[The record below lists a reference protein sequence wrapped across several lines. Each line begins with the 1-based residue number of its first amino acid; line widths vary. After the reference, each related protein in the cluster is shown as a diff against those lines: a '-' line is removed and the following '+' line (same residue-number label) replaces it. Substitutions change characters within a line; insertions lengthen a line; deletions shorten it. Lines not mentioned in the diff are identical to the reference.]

1 MKVVLVQPP
10 IEDFYDTSIR
20 TYPLGLLYLGA
31 RVRDISDVVLIDAR
45 TGFRAKG
52 AKGEPPAGLEDYYRA
67 DRTTPFSL
75 FQKYRYFGMSAE
87 ALAHKI
93 VGEKPDIVAISSLF
107 TTFSMEAIEVA
118 RIAKDIDPRVIT
130 VIGGIHPTLFPRDVL
145 SHPSVDFV
153 IRGEGETP
161 FRSLVGR
168 LAVGEEGRIAEV
180 CYKDD
185 EALRIGP
192 INLETEIDILPDRSL
207 LRAEKYRIGRS
218 NYGTMITSRGCPNHC
233 SFCGK
238 PSIPYR
244 RRSLARIETEIVDC
258 LNHGIQA
265 IDFQDDMLTGDIQ
278 FFRNVLGLFAGR
290 ELTLSAMNGIY
301 AKGLDE
307 DTLDLMHETGFRR
320 LNFSLV
326 DASDSLLSSQNRAGV
341 APLVRL
347 LPYLE
352 SSSFLVEVHFIVGLP
367 AQTPVQVLE
376 TIIFLMDKRV
386 LLGPSIFYLAPG
398 SPIFERTVGEE
409 WQPLLKS
416 LRSSAM
422 LPSNPLFQRTT
433 TFTLMKLVRFV
444 NYIKDLL
451 DRQEISGKI
460 SACAENPPGKE
471 AVETEVLGTLLSKKR
486 FVWYDTV
493 SGVMV
498 DEPQDSDLVHLFFTM
513 AKGQKIKGFRTNNE
527 LVVDT

>member
-31 RVRDISDVVLIDAR
+31 MVRDISDAVLLDAR
-45 TGFRAKG
+45 TGFKG
-52 AKGEPPAGLEDYYRA
+52 KHANSEPPEGLEDYYRT
-67 DRTTPFSL
+67 DRSTPFSL
-75 FQKYRYFGMSAE
+75 FQKYRRFGMSTE
-87 ALAHKI
+87 ALTHRIA
-93 VGEKPDIVAISSLF
+93 GEKPDIVAISSLF

-118 RIAKDIDPRVIT
+118 RIAKDVDPRIIT

-145 SHPSVDFV
+145 SHPWVDFV

-161 FRSLVGR
+161 FRSLVRR

-185 EALRIGP
+185 DVLKIGP

-207 LRAEKYRIGRS
+207 LRAEKYRIGRRK
-218 NYGTMITSRGCPNHC
+218 YGSMITSRGCLNHC

-238 PSIPYR
+238 PPFPYR
-244 RRSLARIETEIVDC
+244 IRDMSAIDAEIEDC
-258 LNHGIQA
+258 LGRGIEA
-265 IDFQDDMLTGDIQ
+265 IDFQDDMLTGNIQ
-278 FFRNVLGLFAGR
+278 FFRNVLGLFIGR
-290 ELTLSAMNGIY
+290 GLTLSAMNGIY
-301 AKGLDE
+301 SKGLDE
-307 DTLDLMHETGFRR
+307 ATLNLMYKAGFRR

-326 DASDSLLSSQNRAGV
+326 DASESLLSMQNRGSI
-341 APLVRL
+341 APFVRL

-352 SSSFLVEVHFIVGLP
+352 NSSFLVEVHFIVGLP
-367 AQTPVQVLE
+367 SQTPMQVLK
-376 TIIFLMDKRV
+376 TIIFLMGKRV

-398 SPIFERTVGEE
+398 SPIFKKTVGEE

-422 LPSNPLFQRTT
+422 LPVNPLFQRTT

-444 NYIKDLL
+444 NCLKGLL
-451 DRQEISGKI
+451 DRQEICGKI
-460 SACAENPPGKE
+460 RACTENLPGRE
-471 AVETEVLGTLLSKKR
+471 AIETEVLDTLLSKKR

-493 SGVMV
+493 SGAMV
-498 DEPQDSDLVHLFFTM
+498 DEPQDSELVRLFFTM
-513 AKGQKIKGFRTNNE
+513 AKGQKIKGFTTNNE
-527 LVVDT
+527 LVVDI